1 MEIKRKFFF
10 IIQLKELLLFP
21 WPPSFEI
28 IPVHIISVD
37 GITSMMTG
45 IETNSERT
53 IMSVLVL
60 NEQNAY
66 ALKID

>member
-1 MEIKRKFFF
+1 MTTPFK
-10 IIQLKELLLFP
+10 LF
-21 WPPSFEI
+21 
-28 IPVHIISVD
+28 VD

-60 NEQNAY
+60 NEQTRM
-66 ALKID
+66 L